1 MIKNLLLLLGISL
14 AINIVLFL
22 IAFWKQSDKLTDFSY
37 ALSFASLVAAA
48 LVLDKNVGALQIIL
62 SCMVGLWALRLGT
75 FLVIRVR
82 KVGKDS
88 RFDDRRADF
97 IKFARFWIGQAVVA
111 WVLLLPILLL
121 VEVSTHITIL
131 SIIGIA
137 IWLVGLVIETI
148 ADAQKY
154 AFKQDP
160 NNEGKWIDSGLWA
173 KSRHPNYFGEITIWT
188 GIFIATIS
196 SLNGW
201 ALVVAATSPL
211 TIYFVLRY
219 ISGVPPLEKYAD
231 DKWGNDPAY
240 QAYKSKTK
248 LLLPL

>member
-1 MIKNLLLLLGISL
+1 MIKNLLLLLAISL
-14 AINIVLFL
+14 GINIVLFL
-22 IAFWKQSDKLTDFSY
+22 IAFWRQSDKLTDFSY
-37 ALSFASLVAAA
+37 ALSFASLVVAA
-48 LVLDKNVGALQIIL
+48 LVLDGSPSVLQVIL
-62 SCMVGLWALRLGT
+62 SVMVGLWALRLGI

-82 KVGKDS
+82 KVGKDA

-97 IKFARFWIGQAVVA
+97 VKFARFWIGQAVVA

-121 VEVSTHITIL
+121 LNATVEITVL
-131 SIIGIA
+131 SIAGVA
-137 IWLVGLVIETI
+137 LWLAGLVIETI

-160 NNEGKWIDSGLWA
+160 RNKGKWISSGLWA

-188 GIFIATIS
+188 GIFIATTS
-196 SLNGW
+196 SLSGW
-201 ALVVAATSPL
+201 ALLIAATSPL

-231 DKWGNDPAY
+231 EKWGSDPAY
-240 QAYKSKTK
+240 QQYKNKTK